1 MSDSNREPSS
11 CKPDKPY
18 PDFPLYAHNSKR
30 WAKKIKGKTYFF
42 GAWRDWQAALE
53 RYQYEV
59 HFIQAG
65 KPIPPKDV
73 EALTLEDLCNSFL
86 EHRDALVQSGEL
98 SRQHWLDMK
107 RCCEFLVEQLGRR
120 TSVEALGP
128 SDFQPLRT
136 TISKKGGLV
145 YLGNQI
151 QRIKAVFN
159 YAHKAELIDRP
170 IRMGITF
177 VRPSKSAMRKEK
189 QSKPTKVFTADEL
202 ATLYRAAK
210 PVIRCFMLLAL
221 NGGLGNSDIGRL
233 EFRHIHGGWIR
244 FPRPKTSVDR
254 EFPLWAETITAID
267 ESKQQGHESPLVF
280 ITKYGQSWYKDSCD
294 NPITKEFAKLLKE
307 TGLTS
312 SGRGFYA
319 LRHTFR
325 TVADGSRDRVAI
337 DRIMGHCDDSMGGN
351 YREWVDPERLQ
362 AVVDHVRQW
371 CAPMLGKVQS

>member
-1 MSDSNREPSS
+1 
-11 CKPDKPY
+11 
-18 PDFPLYAHNSKR
+18 
-30 WAKKIKGKTYFF
+30 
-42 GAWRDWQAALE
+42 
-53 RYQYEV
+53 
-59 HFIQAG
+59 
-65 KPIPPKDV
+65 
-73 EALTLEDLCNSFL
+73 
-86 EHRDALVQSGEL
+86 
-98 SRQHWLDMK
+98 
-107 RCCEFLVEQLGRR
+107 
-120 TSVEALGP
+120 
-128 SDFQPLRT
+128 
-136 TISKKGGLV
+136 
-145 YLGNQI
+145 
-151 QRIKAVFN
+151 
-159 YAHKAELIDRP
+159 
-170 IRMGITF
+170 
-177 VRPSKSAMRKEK
+177 
-189 QSKPTKVFTADEL
+189 
-202 ATLYRAAK
+202 
-210 PVIRCFMLLAL
+210 MLLAL

-233 EFRHIHGGWIR
+233 EFRHIQGGWIR

-254 EFPLWAETITAID
+254 EFPLWVETITAID